1 MDNLFSRLEELYPEM
16 VEIRRYLH
24 QYPELSFEEEQTP
37 AYIADYHRQLGHDV
51 RTGVGGRGVTAVLRG
66 EKPGPVIALRADFDA
81 LPIQENTGLPFAS
94 KTDGVMHACGHDG
107 HTAYLLV
114 LAKALQEE
122 RHSLSGT
129 VVFIHQHAE
138 EYAPGGAIEMIQD
151 GCLEGV
157 DVIFGTHLWAT
168 VPYGTVQYCEGPMM
182 AASDRFHITIRGKG
196 GHGAQPHLTKDAIV
210 IGSQVVTSLQ
220 QIVSRR
226 LDPLHSGVLSVGS
239 FEAVNAF
246 NVIADSAK
254 LTGTTRCFDE
264 NVRDI
269 FEEEIGKIVRGICEA
284 AGAEADYE
292 YLRGYPPV
300 DNHRDEARF
309 IAECAEKTESVQK
322 TEYMS
327 PSMAGEDYAHYLL
340 HVKGT
345 YFFTGAGHPDWET
358 TYPHHHSKFDIDER
372 AMLTA
377 AQVIGRA
384 VLEYPGPSS

>member
-1 MDNLFSRLEELYPEM
+1 
-16 VEIRRYLH
+16 
-24 QYPELSFEEEQTP
+24 
-37 AYIADYHRQLGHDV
+37 
-51 RTGVGGRGVTAVLRG
+51 
-66 EKPGPVIALRADFDA
+66 
-81 LPIQENTGLPFAS
+81 
-94 KTDGVMHACGHDG
+94 
-107 HTAYLLV
+107 
-114 LAKALQEE
+114 
-122 RHSLSGT
+122 
-129 VVFIHQHAE
+129 
-138 EYAPGGAIEMIQD
+138 
-151 GCLEGV
+151 
-157 DVIFGTHLWAT
+157 
-168 VPYGTVQYCEGPMM
+168 MM

-269 FEEEIGKIVRGICEA
+269 FEEEIGKIVRGTCEA

-327 PSMAGEDYAHYLL
+327 PSMAGEDYAHYLR